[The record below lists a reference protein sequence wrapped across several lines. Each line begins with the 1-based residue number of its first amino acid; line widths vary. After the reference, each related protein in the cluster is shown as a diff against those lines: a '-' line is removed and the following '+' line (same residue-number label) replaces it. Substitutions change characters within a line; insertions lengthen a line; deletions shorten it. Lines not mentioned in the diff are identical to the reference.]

1 MPAGA
6 AKQISEKVLFILRDK
21 IARDESR
28 GIVRPPKLMV
38 AGIPNTGKSTV
49 INALAC
55 EKRAVTGDKAGVTR
69 GKQWIRCAGFELL
82 DTPGTMPPAFE
93 NQTLAKHLAYLGS
106 INDDILDMDDV
117 ALELL
122 GELAAAYP
130 QNLAER
136 YGIEDF
142 SSPLAMYEQVC
153 RRRGFVRRG
162 GEYDYER
169 GAAAIVDDFRKGRT
183 GRITLE
189 NAEDYRGFFG

>member
-1 MPAGA
+1 
-6 AKQISEKVLFILRDK
+6 
-21 IARDESR
+21 
-28 GIVRPPKLMV
+28 
-38 AGIPNTGKSTV
+38 
-49 INALAC
+49 
-55 EKRAVTGDKAGVTR
+55 
-69 GKQWIRCAGFELL
+69 
-82 DTPGTMPPAFE
+82 MPPAFE

-130 QNLAER
+130 QNLAGR